1 MEVLY
6 ITEYLESTEY
16 LRWNLLGVFQHVAS
30 KTNRINDANTIVE
43 ILKQR
48 LECRSKDPNVL
59 KSAQNK
65 ARQLSQQ
72 LDLSQPNIV
81 EFLNSQELQ
90 NHEQHDSPR
99 LYDSSQFLHK
109 FYKDFENLY
118 EENEFKDVTIKV
130 DNKVF
135 KAHFSVLYARSPF
148 FREILPKHGRCCEIS
163 IPKLTANSFEIYV
176 FRNYRLFKKQNETYL
191 TIMNELLIGLAE
203 NYLYA
208 LRSYQQV
215 DLR

>member
-163 IPKLTANSFEIYV
+163 IPKLTANSFEV
-176 FRNYRLFKKQNETYL
+176 
-191 TIMNELLIGLAE
+191 LL
-203 NYLYA
+203 
-208 LRSYQQV
+208 R
-215 DLR
+215 